1 MELVCFFLFRCDRI
15 ESFAHPAPRT
25 LRSGNGTSSRTRAS
39 TRASTRTRAA
49 ARASTRTRTA
59 ARASTRTRTATRT
72 ATRTGGVGRSG
83 LGGRRRLASRFG
95 AGRRLPVLAFVTR
108 KQCTNEESSA
118 DSSPRPTLPLSSS
131 PPPSLTPPPA
141 KSRDWF
147 YVCLL
152 REIDAI
158 NEYKLRRVSYRVL
171 IYDLVRLKMHH
182 IRNEFAPIEPERL
195 GRNLAFHRSS
205 ATGHEIRSCGL
216 GRFVFH
222 Q

>member
-118 DSSPRPTLPLSSS
+118 DSSPRPTLPLSSYPP
-131 PPPSLTPPPA
+131 PPPSPHPQPSHVTGSMSVSFEKLT
-141 KSRDWF
+141 
-147 YVCLL
+147 
-152 REIDAI
+152 
-158 NEYKLRRVSYRVL
+158 
-171 IYDLVRLKMHH
+171 
-182 IRNEFAPIEPERL
+182 
-195 GRNLAFHRSS
+195 
-205 ATGHEIRSCGL
+205 
-216 GRFVFH
+216 